1 MGLPMQLIWLE
12 RCRNHA
18 KNLISGTTPSVLII
32 CESKHSTLNGL
43 LNTSLQR
50 SAPLMTCHNGIMTAS
65 SLNSEV
71 IMGQVCGCEAETAS
85 VAQTKTDLSRLVKA
99 RCPVRP

>member
-32 CESKHSTLNGL
+32 CESKHSTLHGL

-85 VAQTKTDLSRLVKA
+85 SVKGPSLFVPLVKA